1 MLLTPEQIQQ
11 AIKDAHQKRP
21 RVILPV
27 KEIYEAIDR
36 AQHRQDMTLVGEI
49 RRYISRQSRSPNYPQ
64 KTLAIF
70 QRSRALGFR
79 SERERRLVEETLV

>member
-21 RVILPV
+21 GVIFASQGNLRSYSPSS
-27 KEIYEAIDR
+27 APAR
-36 AQHRQDMTLVGEI
+36 RGLVGEI

-70 QRSRALGFR
+70 QRSRAALGV
-79 SERERRLVEETLV
+79 SVSVG

>member
-27 KEIYEAIDR
+27 KEIYEAIAR
-36 AQHRQDMTLVGEI
+36 AQHRQDVD
-49 RRYISRQSRSPNYPQ
+49 
-64 KTLAIF
+64 
-70 QRSRALGFR
+70 
-79 SERERRLVEETLV
+79 

>member
-27 KEIYEAIDR
+27 KEIYEAIAR
-36 AQHRQDMTLVGEI
+36 AQHRQDVDFLEKYVD
-49 RRYISRQSRSPNYPQ
+49 
-64 KTLAIF
+64 TLADSHVLLIIPRKHWQSF
-70 QRSRALGFR
+70 KEAG
-79 SERERRLVEETLV
+79 RL